1 MRNFLFVCGLLSV
14 GSYMLSLACIPCCG
28 PDSDFKPFSV
38 KLAPDAMNEGDKLAF
53 AIVYEDGSMPVL
65 CRSIG
70 VYSYTLYPQTEA
82 ERDPLAEWRA
92 QASELLPCPNPLK
105 WGQELGEG
113 WGVLTAP
120 PPSLKPN
127 RRHVIF
133 INTGSTEYE
142 SERLEF
148 CAFQDGRLVAL
159 SHQGG
164 LATSSTSEREQMDEC
179 MEKKWY

>member
-1 MRNFLFVCGLLSV
+1 M
-14 GSYMLSLACIPCCG
+14 
-28 PDSDFKPFSV
+28 

-53 AIVYEDGSMPVL
+53 SIVYEDGSPVL

-70 VYSYTLYPQTEA
+70 VYSYTLYPQTEVQREA
-82 ERDPLAEWRA
+82 RTEWRA

-113 WGVLTAP
+113 WEVLTAP
-120 PPSLKPN
+120 PPSLQPN

-133 INTGSTEYE
+133 INTGPTEYE

-159 SHQGG
+159 SYQRG
-164 LATSSTSEREQMDEC
+164 LATSDTSERKQMDEC